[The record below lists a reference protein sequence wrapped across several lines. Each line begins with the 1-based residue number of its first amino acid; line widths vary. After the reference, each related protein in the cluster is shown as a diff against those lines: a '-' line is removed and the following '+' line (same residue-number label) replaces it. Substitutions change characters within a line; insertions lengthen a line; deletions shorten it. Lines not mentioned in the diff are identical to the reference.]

1 MSIGLEVY
9 NRQLAYLLRGDID
22 GLLRDQYTDDCELV
36 TFEFVL
42 KGKEAIGQYLKVD
55 SPAKS
60 GQILGLKTTHFVTTD
75 DCVIFNAVVE
85 SEKMG
90 RFIAR
95 DVLYIKDE
103 RIHRHIALTLPPEV
117 DRALWEQEQ
126 GA

>member
-1 MSIGLEVY
+1 MSIGQEVY
-9 NRQLAYLLRGDID
+9 DRQLQYLLRGDID

-60 GQILGLKTTHFVTTD
+60 GKVLGLTTTHFVTTD
-75 DCVIFNAVVE
+75 DCVIFNAIVE
-85 SEKMG
+85 SEKLG

-95 DVLYIKDE
+95 DVLYIRDE
-103 RIHRHIALTLPPEV
+103 RIHRHVALTLPPDV
-117 DRALWEQEQ
+117 DRALWESEQ
-126 GA
+126 AS